1 MVICADNDKTSS
13 NCRPNFATE
22 STKIAVV
29 LVCIGT
35 ARFRYC
41 KQPTSFNNLAL
52 VESSA
57 PNSTNKT
64 SPFDSMPWTG
74 TLLVLQM
81 SDFRLWGTHIGALLI
96 TNTILVA
103 LCYNYSIAGPKA
115 LF

>member
-57 PNSTNKT
+57 PNALDRDPTGSANERLQTLGHSYRGLTNYQYYFGG
-64 SPFDSMPWTG
+64 P
-74 TLLVLQM
+74 LL
-81 SDFRLWGTHIGALLI
+81 
-96 TNTILVA
+96 
-103 LCYNYSIAGPKA
+103 
-115 LF
+115 